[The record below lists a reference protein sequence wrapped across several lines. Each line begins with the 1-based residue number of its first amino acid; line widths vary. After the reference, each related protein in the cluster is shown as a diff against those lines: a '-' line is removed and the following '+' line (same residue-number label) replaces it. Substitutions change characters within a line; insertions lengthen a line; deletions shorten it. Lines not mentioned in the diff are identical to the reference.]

1 MDSIKLLHN
10 LKLKLK
16 GNIRVFCR
24 IRPIIQS
31 DLDHINKRMAKD
43 YMPSSIVSKQR
54 MIEIKKWLV
63 IKGIKKLFLTKEN
76 LNLIVFSNTTRTKL
90 MFSLKLRN

>member
-1 MDSIKLLHN
+1 MDSIKFLHN

-54 MIEIKKWLV
+54 MIEIRKKDGV
-63 IKGIKKLFLTKEN
+63 IPTVEEMVSYQGNKKIIFN
-76 LNLIVFSNTTRTKL
+76 
-90 MFSLKLRN
+90 